1 MMNDAAFFAALRRRN
16 SGVFGTSLSQG
27 QVDGLNRLLAAGKG
41 LPVSWLAYALA
52 TAYHEVGS
60 GMQPRSEN
68 LNYSAEGISKTFGA
82 HRLQGHSPASLA
94 RNPEK
99 LANVV
104 YGGPWG
110 AENLGN
116 TQPGDG
122 WKFRGRNYAQM
133 TGRRNY
139 GRVGEMVGVD
149 LVGNPDLAN
158 DPRFAGAS
166 LFKAMEAGIYTGRGF
181 RHYLPDGGP
190 ADFRQFKEARRIING
205 QDRAD
210 LIAGYAMAF
219 QDALVE
225 AGYRAEKAPAPI
237 ATPPVASPEKAAPAP
252 AQGFWAWLLNLLK
265 GRDQ

>member
-1 MMNDAAFFAALRRRN
+1 MMNDAAFFSALRRRN
-16 SGVFGTSLSQG
+16 SGVFGASLSQG

-60 GMQPRSEN
+60 GMQPKSEN
-68 LNYSAEGISKTFGA
+68 MDYSAEGISKTFGA

-122 WKFRGRNYAQM
+122 WKFRGRNYSQM

-139 GRVGEMVGVD
+139 GRIGQMIGVD

-158 DPRFAGAS
+158 TPDFAGDV
-166 LFKAMEAGIYTGRGF
+166 LFAAMEAGVYTGHGF
-181 RHYLPDGGP
+181 KDHLPNGP
-190 ADFRQFKEARRIING
+190 ANLQQFVQARRIING
-205 QDRAD
+205 TDKADR
-210 LIAGYAMAF
+210 IAGYAMAF

-225 AGYRAEKAPAPI
+225 AGYRAAKAPAPI
-237 ATPPVASPEKAAPAP
+237 TLPPLASTEQAAPAP
-252 AQGFWAWLLNLLK
+252 AQGFWAWLLALLK
-265 GRDQ
+265 GGK